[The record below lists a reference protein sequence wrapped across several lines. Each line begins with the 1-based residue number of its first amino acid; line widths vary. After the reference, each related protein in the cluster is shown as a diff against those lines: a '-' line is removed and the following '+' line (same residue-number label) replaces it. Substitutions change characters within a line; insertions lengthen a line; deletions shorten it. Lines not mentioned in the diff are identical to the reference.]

1 MKVRNLIAGLVLVV
15 ASSMGAGAAFADD
28 VDVTITGSVVRYEP
42 GRTIVIRGEDQKEV
56 TYTLAPGIVVPSDVR
71 VGGMVTLY
79 TEPSD
84 AGVVVEKVVT
94 TSVTPEGNVQKTT
107 ETTRTSPSGM
117 TTKTTTTE
125 ITGTVETYQP
135 GRTLTLVRSDGT
147 KVTYMINASSQIPS
161 DLVVGKTI
169 SVVPVSTSD
178 PKVVRTITYVTVP
191 PSQ

>member
-1 MKVRNLIAGLVLVV
+1 MRIRNLIAGLTVV
-15 ASSMGAGAAFADD
+15 AATMVAGAAFAAD

-56 TYTLAPGIVVPSDVR
+56 VYTLAPGIAVPSDVK
-71 VGGMVTLY
+71 VGGTVTLY

-84 AGVVVEKVVT
+84 SGVVVEKVVT
-94 TSVTPEGNVQKTT
+94 TSVTPEGNVKKTT

-125 ITGTVETYQP
+125 ITGKVETYQP
-135 GRTLTLVRSDGT
+135 GRTLTILRSDGS
-147 KVTYMINASSQIPS
+147 KVTYMINASSQIPT

-169 SVVPVSTSD
+169 AIMPVSTSD
-178 PKVVRTITYVTVP
+178 PKVVRTITYITVP
-191 PSQ
+191 PSN